1 MNQEIYNRPGLPA
14 LSYRI
19 GDWATFRRRMLAN
32 LTKQPGNPE
41 QPDNRPLAK
50 LNTRAVDDPA
60 IALLDAW
67 AMVADVLTFYQE
79 RIANEGY
86 LNTATEQRSVL
97 ELARSIGYEL
107 NPGVAA
113 STFLAFAVEDTP
125 TSPSIAKVPKG
136 TQVVSVPKGEEL
148 PQTFETSEEII
159 AHVEWNNLKPRL
171 AKPQEI
177 NADTEKLY
185 LQGIATQ
192 LQPGDRILL
201 IDADRPEEVWYLLTL
216 VTVEIKPEAG
226 YTAITWENNPV
237 AVPLYKPQV
246 FAFRQRATL
255 FGYNAPKWQDMPDDI
270 KRNFGGTINGGI
282 FRTTND
288 GQNWTA
294 FNNGLP
300 TTDIR
305 TLAFNKISGK
315 LFVGTEGSGVFRYQA
330 NEAKWI
336 AVNVGLTNLN
346 IQTLYIDDNGYLFA
360 GTPSGG
366 VFSSKDNGENWA
378 QLNIGTVGLRSA
390 GTNNWESINTSLP
403 NTVVRAIVDY
413 STTIIGTG
421 TISSSTTTITGS
433 GTAFTKELAVGYV
446 INVAGQS
453 KIVTEITND
462 NTLKVDSAF
471 SQILSSNPSFSIS
484 GNYILL
490 GTDDGIYYS
499 ADQGRNWQKKALIKV
514 IRSLVTS
521 NVQPGTGTI
530 ASTDTTVTGTNTNFA
545 AEFKV
550 GDVIIAAGQRK
561 TVTNIAANNQEL
573 TIDSAFSSDLA
584 SGTTFVI
591 GNSYILAGTDDG
603 IYRFQNQDVFWNLR
617 RLQGKSVR
625 SLITYNY
632 NGVRQILAGTNSGV
646 FRSIDNGNIWQ
657 EFNTGLNI
665 LDVQALAVNE
675 TNGDIYAGTTGGVFR
690 AAVNSNV
697 WEEINTDLQ
706 NYNISSLAAFSKLGT
721 GAIASQNA
729 NVLTGSGTKFTQEL
743 KVGDRITVADQSKTI
758 TAITSDTEITLDS
771 AFNPALT
778 PGALFTINN
787 TKYVFAGTPFAGFVE
802 DKTTDAEPPEWPDFQ
817 IPSKAD
823 NVNQKIDLDTLYPK
837 VLADSWIVLVRED
850 NTQAKPCQVKITST
864 VTLANFGLNAKV
876 TEIETETDVTSWN
889 NFGLRETIVLV
900 NSEQLNL
907 VAEPLTVVAKQH
919 EIFQDPIQDNQ
930 IFLKEYVP
938 SLPADKTV
946 IVSGKYIRAQIK
958 NIAGVYFFNGENWER
973 RNKGLTNTAVRSLVA
988 FSTTQ
993 GSGTISSN
1001 GTRII
1006 GNSTE
1011 FTKELKKDSV
1021 ITAALESRTV
1031 TEIISNTEI
1040 KINRAFTTELPANTK
1055 FTTNEPIDSLFA
1067 GTEGGVFK
1075 SKDGGNTWEPIN
1087 EGLTSK
1093 DITALAIN
1101 QQGDIFAGTAE
1112 DGIFRLKIDSSIW
1125 QLVNK
1130 NLTNL
1135 NITTI
1140 AAASNNRIF
1149 TGTTK
1154 GGIYLFS
1161 ENVES
1166 WAIANNGLSSVD
1178 INCIVFKASD
1188 NSLIV
1193 GTTGGIYSSPDGS
1206 NWQQI
1211 SLDIQDLNVTSIA
1224 TNSQG
1229 HLFAGTADNGIY
1241 TSTDNGEKWQELNQG
1256 LTDVHIR
1263 CLEINSTDDIFVGT
1277 DNGGVFRYSSEIQQ
1291 WQENNQGLRNIDV
1304 RAITKYKN
1312 DIYIGGI
1319 GILISPDTF
1328 SYVELKIGD
1337 LLQVISVPATNENH
1351 SEFKTWHL
1359 LDRNSVEGYVEIAD
1373 PEDIEL
1379 QPANTDDET
1388 VSEICAIASP
1398 PEDQILP
1405 ILKLKEPLK
1414 NCYDPETT
1422 IVYANVVA
1430 ATHGETIP
1438 EVLGSGNGTLDNQR
1452 FTLKKPPL
1460 TYVAAQTPSG
1470 NQSTLE
1476 VYVDGVRWEEVR
1488 FLFGLSNLDQNY
1500 ITRINDD
1507 GTTTVIFGDGKSGAR
1522 LPTGLENIFAIY
1534 RSGIGLAGN
1543 LSQSQLTQL
1552 KTRPLGIQG
1561 VTNPVP
1567 ATGAAPRESMEEARI
1582 SAPLTVRTLDRIVSL
1597 QDFEDFTRAFAG
1609 IGKAQVNVVQ
1619 NGATQ
1624 IVHLTIGAI
1633 GGAAVLPDSSLY
1645 ENLEK
1650 AIDAARDPVQV
1661 VVQIDSYQPIFFNVE
1676 AKIIV
1681 DPRRQPEP
1689 VLAAVQQAIKGKFAF
1704 ENRLFGQPVTSAE
1717 AIAAMQSVPGVIAVD
1732 LDGLYLRGFSKT
1744 VEESLIAEPAK
1755 WNQEKNQISPA
1766 EMLLLN
1772 PNGITLTS

>member
-1 MNQEIYNRPGLPA
+1 MNREIYNRPGLPA

-32 LTKQPGNPE
+32 LTKQAGNPE

-67 AMVADVLTFYQE
+67 AIVADVLTFYQE

-125 TSPSIAKVPKG
+125 TSLSVARVPQG

-148 PQTFETSEEII
+148 PQTFETSAEII
-159 AHVEWNNLKPRL
+159 AHVEWNGLKPRL

-177 NADTEKLY
+177 NAETEKLY

-192 LQPGDRILL
+192 LQAGDRILL
-201 IDADRPEEVWYLLTL
+201 IDADRPEEVCYLLTL

-237 AVPLYKPQV
+237 AVPLHKPQV

-282 FRTTND
+282 FRTAND
-288 GQNWTA
+288 GENWTA
-294 FNNGLP
+294 FNSGLP

-305 TLAFNKISGK
+305 VLAFNQVSGK
-315 LFVGTEGSGVFRYQA
+315 LFVGTEGSGVFRYQE

-390 GTNNWESINTSLP
+390 NANTWESINTGLP

-413 STTIIGTG
+413 STIIGTG
-421 TISSSTTTITGS
+421 TISSSGNRVTGS
-433 GTAFTKELAVGYV
+433 NTNFTKELTIDYI
-446 INVAGQS
+446 INAAGQS
-453 KIVTEITND
+453 KVITKITD
-462 NTLKVDSAF
+462 DTHLEVDSDF
-471 SQILSSNPSFSIS
+471 SPDLSSNTSYFIRL
-484 GNYILL
+484 NNIVI
-490 GTDDGIYYS
+490 GTDEGIYYS
-499 ADQGRNWQKKALIKV
+499 GDQGRNWQKKTLIKV
-514 IRSLVTS
+514 IRCLTTYNTIQS
-521 NVQPGTGTI
+521 GTGTI
-530 ASTDTTVTGTNTNFA
+530 SSTSTTVTGDSTNFA
-545 AEFKV
+545 DDLKV

-561 TVTNIAANNQEL
+561 TVVNLAA
-573 TIDSAFSSDLA
+573 DSQKFTTDSTFNPALA
-584 SGTTFVI
+584 EGTTFFI
-591 GNSYILAGTDDG
+591 DRSYLLAGTDNG
-603 IYRFQNQDVFWNLR
+603 IYGFQNQDIFWNLR
-617 RLQGKSVR
+617 KLQGKSVR
-625 SLITYNY
+625 SLITYDH
-632 NGVRQILAGTNSGV
+632 NGVSYILAGTNSGV
-646 FRSIDNGNIWQ
+646 YRYPDNNNNWQ

-675 TNGDIYAGTTGGVFR
+675 TNGDIYAGTTEGVFR
-690 AAVNSNV
+690 YAANGNR
-697 WEEINTDLQ
+697 WEAINTDLQ
-706 NYNISSLAAFSKLGT
+706 NLNVTSLAAFSKDG
-721 GAIASQNA
+721 
-729 NVLTGSGTKFTQEL
+729 
-743 KVGDRITVADQSKTI
+743 R
-758 TAITSDTEITLDS
+758 
-771 AFNPALT
+771 
-778 PGALFTINN
+778 
-787 TKYVFAGTPFAGFVE
+787 YVFTGTPFAGFVE
-802 DKTTDAEPPEWPDFQ
+802 DKTKDAEPPEWPDFQ
-817 IPSKAD
+817 IEPQAE
-823 NVNQKIDLDTLYPK
+823 NANQKIDLDTLYPK
-837 VLADSWIVLVRED
+837 ILADSWIVLVRED
-850 NTQAKPCQVKITST
+850 NTQAQPCQVLGTST
-864 VTLANFGLNAKV
+864 VARRAFGLDAKITQV
-876 TEIETETDVTSWN
+876 ETATDVTSGN
-889 NFGLRETIVLV
+889 KFGLRDTIVLV

-919 EIFQDPIQDNQ
+919 EIFQDPIRDNQ
-930 IFLKEYVP
+930 IFLQEYVP
-938 SLPADKTV
+938 GLPVDKTV
-946 IVSGKYIRAQIK
+946 IISGKYIRAKIK
-958 NIAGVYFFNGENWER
+958 NIAGVYLFNDENWQQK
-973 RNKGLTNTAVRSLVA
+973 NTGLTNTAVRSLVT
-988 FSTTQ
+988 FSTQ
-993 GSGTISSN
+993 
-1001 GTRII
+1001 
-1006 GNSTE
+1006 
-1011 FTKELKKDSV
+1011 D
-1021 ITAALESRTV
+1021 
-1031 TEIISNTEI
+1031 
-1040 KINRAFTTELPANTK
+1040 INYIL
-1055 FTTNEPIDSLFA
+1055 A
-1067 GTEGGVFK
+1067 GTEGGVFR
-1075 SKDGGNTWEPIN
+1075 SSDGNNWEPIN
-1087 EGLTSK
+1087 EGLSTK
-1093 DITALAIN
+1093 DIQAIAIN
-1101 QQGDIFAGTAE
+1101 SQGDIFAGTAE
-1112 DGIFRLKIDSSIW
+1112 DGIFRLKVDETRW
-1125 QLVNK
+1125 QKINN

-1135 NITTI
+1135 HVTAL
-1140 AAASNNRIF
+1140 AANRNQIF
-1149 TGTTK
+1149 AATTK
-1154 GGIYLFS
+1154 GGIYLFN
-1161 ENVES
+1161 EDDRS
-1166 WAIANNGLSSVD
+1166 WAVKNNGLSNAD
-1178 INCIVFKASD
+1178 INCLVFNA
-1188 NSLIV
+1188 NNNLLFA
-1193 GTTGGIYSSPDGS
+1193 GTTNGVFISQDGS
-1206 NWQQI
+1206 NWQQFGK
-1211 SLDIQDLNVTSIA
+1211 DIQDLNVTAIA
-1224 TNSQG
+1224 INDAGDIFT
-1229 HLFAGTADNGIY
+1229 GTADNGVY
-1241 TSTDNGEKWQELNQG
+1241 ASTDNSETWQELNQG

-1263 CLEINSTDDIFVGT
+1263 CLDIKGEIFVGT
-1277 DNGGVFRYSSEIQQ
+1277 DNGGVFRYSSDIQQ
-1291 WQENNQGLRNIDV
+1291 WQEINQGLRNIDV
-1304 RAITKYKN
+1304 RAITQYKN
-1312 DIYIGGI
+1312 NIYIGGI
-1319 GILISPDTF
+1319 GILISRDTF
-1328 SYVELKIGD
+1328 SDVELKIGD
-1337 LLQVISVPATNENH
+1337 LLQVISVPTPNENN
-1351 SEFKTWHL
+1351 SEFQTWHL
-1359 LDRNSVEGYVEIAD
+1359 LDRNSVEGYVEIAN

-1379 QPANTDDET
+1379 QPANVDDET

-1414 NCYDPETT
+1414 NCYDPETM

-1438 EVLGSGNGTLDNQR
+1438 EVLGSGNGTLNNQR
-1452 FTLKKPPL
+1452 FVLKKPPL

-1476 VYVDGVRWEEVR
+1476 VYVDGVRWQEVR

-1522 LPTGLENIFAIY
+1522 LPTGLENIFAMY
-1534 RSGIGLAGN
+1534 RSGIGLGGN
-1543 LSQSQLTQL
+1543 LSQNQLTQL

-1597 QDFEDFTRAFAG
+1597 QDFEDFARAFAG

-1624 IVHLTIGAI
+1624 IVHLTVGAI

-1645 ENLEK
+1645 ENLVK

-1689 VLAAVQQAIKGKFAF
+1689 VLIAVRQAIKEKFAF

-1744 VEESLIAEPAK
+1744 VEESLIAQKAK
-1755 WNQEKNQISPA
+1755 WNQDKNQITPA
-1766 EMLLLN
+1766 ELLLLN
-1772 PNGITLTS
+1772 PHGITLTI

>member
-1 MNQEIYNRPGLPA
+1 MNTDKNTPEIYNRPGLPA
-14 LSYRI
+14 LTYRI

-125 TSPSIAKVPKG
+125 TSPSVARVPKG
-136 TQVVSVPKGEEL
+136 TQIVSVPKGEEL

-159 AHVEWNNLKPRL
+159 AHVEWNGLKPRL

-192 LQPGDRILL
+192 LQAGDRILL
-201 IDADRPEEVWYLLTL
+201 IDADRPDEVWYLLTL

-282 FRTTND
+282 FRTNND
-288 GQNWTA
+288 GQNWEA

-305 TLAFNKISGK
+305 VLAFNKISGK
-315 LFVGTEGSGVFRYQA
+315 LFVGTEGSGVFRYQ
-330 NEAKWI
+330 EDQEKWI

-346 IQTLYIDDNGYLFA
+346 IQTLYIDDDGYLFA

-421 TISSSTTTITGS
+421 TIGSNGTTVTGS

-471 SQILSSNPSFSIS
+471 SQNLSSNPSFSIS

-521 NVQPGTGTI
+521 NVQPGIGTI
-530 ASTDTTVTGTNTNFA
+530 ASTDTTVTGTNTKFA
-545 AEFKV
+545 AELKV

-561 TVTNIAANNQEL
+561 TVTSIAANNQEL
-573 TIDSAFSSDLA
+573 IIDSAFSSNLA
-584 SGTTFVI
+584 SGTTFFI

-603 IYRFQNQDVFWNLR
+603 IYGFQNQDIFWNLR
-617 RLQGKSVR
+617 RLQGTSIR
-625 SLITYNY
+625 SLITYNR
-632 NGVRQILAGTNSGV
+632 NGVSYILAGTNSGV
-646 FRSIDNGNIWQ
+646 YRSPDNGNNWSP
-657 EFNTGLNI
+657 FNTGLNI
-665 LDVQALAVNE
+665 LDVQSLAVNE

-690 AAVNSNV
+690 YAANGNQ
-697 WEEINTDLQ
+697 WEAINTDLK
-706 NYNISSLAAFSKLGT
+706 NLNVTCLTAFSKDG
-721 GAIASQNA
+721 SY
-729 NVLTGSGTKFTQEL
+729 VL
-743 KVGDRITVADQSKTI
+743 
-758 TAITSDTEITLDS
+758 
-771 AFNPALT
+771 
-778 PGALFTINN
+778 
-787 TKYVFAGTPFAGFVE
+787 AGTPFAGFVE
-802 DKTTDAEPPEWPDFQ
+802 DKSLDSQKPEWPNFK
-817 IPSKAD
+817 IPLKEENA
-823 NVNQKIDLDTLYPK
+823 NQKIDLDTLYLK
-837 VLADSWIVLVRED
+837 ILADSWIVLVRED
-850 NTQAKPCQVKITST
+850 KTQAQPCQVKNTST
-864 VTLANFGLNAKV
+864 VTLEAFGLNAKV
-876 TEIETETDVTSWN
+876 TEIETETDVTSGN

-919 EIFQDPIQDNQ
+919 EIFQDPIRDNQ
-930 IFLKEYVP
+930 IFIKEYVP
-938 SLPADKTV
+938 GLPADKTV
-946 IVSGKYIRAQIK
+946 IVSGKYIRAKIK
-958 NIAGVYFFNGENWER
+958 NIAGVYSFNEENWHR
-973 RNKGLTNTAVRSLVA
+973 KNTGLTNTAVRSLVS
-988 FSTTQ
+988 FSTE
-993 GSGTISSN
+993 GVDYI
-1001 GTRII
+1001 
-1006 GNSTE
+1006 
-1011 FTKELKKDSV
+1011 L
-1021 ITAALESRTV
+1021 
-1031 TEIISNTEI
+1031 
-1040 KINRAFTTELPANTK
+1040 
-1055 FTTNEPIDSLFA
+1055 A

-1075 SKDGGNTWEPIN
+1075 SSDGQNWEPIN
-1087 EGLTSK
+1087 DGLTSK
-1093 DITALAIN
+1093 DVTGLAIN
-1101 QQGDIFAGTAE
+1101 LQGDIFAGTAE
-1112 DGIFRLKIDSSIW
+1112 DGIFRLKVDETRW
-1125 QLVNK
+1125 QKINN

-1135 NITTI
+1135 NVTAL
-1140 AAASNNRIF
+1140 AANRNQIF
-1149 TGTTK
+1149 AATTK
-1154 GGIYLFS
+1154 GGIYLF
-1161 ENVES
+1161 NADDNS
-1166 WAIANNGLSSVD
+1166 WTVKNNGLSNAD
-1178 INCIVFKASD
+1178 IYCLVFNAND
-1188 NSLIV
+1188 NLLFA
-1193 GTTGGIYSSPDGS
+1193 GTTNGVFISQDGS
-1206 NWQQI
+1206 NWQQ
-1211 SLDIQDLNVTSIA
+1211 LDKDIKDLNVTAIA
-1224 TNSQG
+1224 INDAG
-1229 HLFAGTADNGIY
+1229 DIFIGTADNGVY
-1241 TSTDNGEKWQELNQG
+1241 TSTDNGETWQELNTG

-1263 CLEINSTDDIFVGT
+1263 CLDINSTGNIFVGT
-1277 DNGGVFRYSSEIQQ
+1277 DNGGVFRYSWDIQQ
-1291 WQENNQGLRNIDV
+1291 WQEINQGLRNIDV
-1304 RAITKYKN
+1304 RAITKYKK
-1312 DIYIGGI
+1312 DIYVGGI
-1319 GILISPDTF
+1319 GLLISPDTF

-1337 LLQVISVPATNENH
+1337 LLQIISVPTTNENNP
-1351 SEFKTWHL
+1351 EFQTWHL
-1359 LDRNSVEGYVEIAD
+1359 RDRNGVEGYVEIAH

-1379 QPANTDDET
+1379 QPANVDDDI

-1405 ILKLKEPLK
+1405 ILKLKKPLK

-1438 EVLGSGNGTLDNQR
+1438 ETLGSGNGTLDNQR
-1452 FTLKKPPL
+1452 FVLKKPPL
-1460 TYVAAQTPSG
+1460 TYVAATTSSG

-1500 ITRINDD
+1500 ITRIDDD

-1534 RSGIGLAGN
+1534 RSGIGLGGN

-1567 ATGAAPRESMEEARI
+1567 ATGAAPRESMDEARI

-1597 QDFEDFTRAFAG
+1597 QDFEDFARAFAG

-1624 IVHLTIGAI
+1624 IVHLTVGAI

-1661 VVQIDSYQPIFFNVE
+1661 VVQIDSYKPIFFNVE

-1689 VLAAVQQAIKGKFAF
+1689 VLAAVRQAIKEKFAF

-1717 AIAAMQSVPGVIAVD
+1717 AISAMQSVPGVIAVD

-1755 WNQEKNQISPA
+1755 WDQETNQISPA
-1766 EMLLLN
+1766 ELLLLN
-1772 PNGITLTS
+1772 PNGITLTI